1 MAASIT
7 KDFRPRFTGMD
18 FVLVFTK
25 SPRTLRLDFRF
36 AGRFLKSDGP
46 GKREISFLDLTLVQA
61 GLFAP
66 KTHT

>member
-1 MAASIT
+1 MVVSVM
-7 KDFRPRFTGMD
+7 KEFRPRFRGMD

-36 AGRFLKSDGP
+36 AGRFLKSDGL